1 MNRDEVQI
9 RGALSI
15 PISELRFVTSRSGGP
30 GGQNVNKVETR
41 VELLFHVDG
50 SHSLGDAE
58 KEILRE
64 NLKSK
69 IDSDGYIHVVAQE
82 SRSQWQNKQRAL
94 EKFAQLLRGAL
105 KPKKKRIKTKPSR
118 SATERR
124 IQGKRKRSERKKLRK
139 PRFDHE

>member
-1 MNRDEVQI
+1 MADELNISQNI
-9 RGALSI
+9 SI
-15 PISELRFVTSRSGGP
+15 PLAELDFVTSRSGGP

-50 SHSLGDAE
+50 SQSLGDAE

-64 NLKSK
+64 NLKTK

-82 SRSQWQNKQRAL
+82 SRSQWQNKQSAI

-105 KPKKKRIKTKPSR
+105 KPKKKRIRTKPSR
-118 SATERR
+118 SAKERR
-124 IQGKRKRSERKKLRK
+124 LQGKRKKSERKKLRK
-139 PRFDHE
+139 LFNHE

>member
-1 MNRDEVQI
+1 MTNRLIITEN
-9 RGALSI
+9 LSI
-15 PISELRFVTSRSGGP
+15 PLDEFDFVTSRSGGP

-50 SHSLGDAE
+50 SQSLGDAE

-64 NLKSK
+64 NLKTK

-82 SRSQWQNKQRAL
+82 SRSQWQNKQRAI
-94 EKFAQLLRGAL
+94 EKLAHLLRAAL

-118 SATERR
+118 SAKERR
-124 IQGKRKRSERKKLRK
+124 LQGKRKRSERKKFRK
-139 PRFDHE
+139 PHLDHE

>member
-1 MNRDEVQI
+1 MAE
-9 RGALSI
+9 ALNISQNISI
-15 PISELRFVTSRSGGP
+15 PLAELDFVTSRSGGP

-41 VELLFHVDG
+41 VELLFHVGG
-50 SHSLGDAE
+50 SQSLGDVE
-58 KEILRE
+58 KEVLQE

-69 IDSDGYIHVVAQE
+69 IDSDGYIHVIAQE

-118 SATERR
+118 SAKERR
-124 IQGKRKRSERKKLRK
+124 LHRKRKKGERKKLRK
-139 PRFDHE
+139 FFNHE